1 MTATEFISKFR
12 LIADYVGSPYFS
24 DAEIISF
31 VNTAQFSIIDELLFP
46 KRRNQEKKDK
56 DIFEFAYQ
64 NSMVQGLQKLHVY
77 GNVAILTSTTTT
89 FAAITSA
96 LSATPYK
103 VINVLLPTDTI
114 SGVPEFPAKYVASLN
129 SSNAIYKNLRYG
141 ANTSVQ
147 TATYTIEGSVIK
159 WSAPIVVNDEIG
171 VEFIRIPAAFSTS
184 QTCEVDEVY
193 HNDILFR
200 ALQLAGISMRE
211 EYLYQAA
218 NLEQQKES

>member
-24 DAEIISF
+24 DAEIVSF

-56 DIFEFAYQ
+56 DVFEFAYQ
-64 NSMVQGLQKLHVY
+64 NSMIQGLQKLHVF
-77 GNVAILTSTTTT
+77 GNVAIETPTTVSYSNITT
-89 FAAITSA
+89 G

-103 VINVLLPTDTI
+103 VINVLLPLDVV
-114 SGVPEFPAKYVASLN
+114 SGVPQFPAKFVASMK
-129 SSNAIYKNLRYG
+129 SSNAIYSNLRYG
-141 ANTSVQ
+141 ANTSVKS
-147 TATYTIEGSVIK
+147 ATYTIEGSVIK
-159 WSAPIVVNDEIG
+159 WSAPLVVNDEIG